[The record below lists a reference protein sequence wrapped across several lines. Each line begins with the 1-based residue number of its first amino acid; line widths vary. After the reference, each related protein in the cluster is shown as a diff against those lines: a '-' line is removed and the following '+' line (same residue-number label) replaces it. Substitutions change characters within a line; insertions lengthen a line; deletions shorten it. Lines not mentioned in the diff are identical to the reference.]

1 VDRYASLLEVAK
13 LLLAADGQARA
24 AQAILERVFALCD
37 ADRGFIVVRRGEGF
51 DVALDIAFDR
61 GSVSKEERRF
71 SRSLVRRALES
82 RQPILSQSL
91 AEDPRFS
98 GDESVAL
105 LGSRSVL
112 VVPLSSGDETYGA
125 VYLDRDKTRGGIAE
139 DASGFVQDFAEL
151 AGLVLRRTLEHD
163 ELARR
168 AAKLEHDLLARC
180 DFQGIVTQD
189 SQMAE
194 VLRLVAQVA
203 ESDATVLVRGETGT
217 GKELIARALHANSKR
232 ASGPF
237 VALHCAALPP
247 TILEAELFG
256 HTRGAFTGAERERA
270 GRLGSADGG
279 TLFLDEVAEIPPDV
293 QVKILRFLQFGEIQ
307 RPGSDKIA
315 HVDVRVVAA
324 THRDL
329 EQMIAAGTFRQDLY
343 YRLKLIEITLP
354 PLRERLDDL
363 PLLVDAVLRDRRT
376 RDGKSFRFTDE
387 ALAQLKRHTYPGNV
401 RELKHLVERACVL
414 ASGPTL
420 GLDLLPAELR
430 AAPEEAPT
438 PDGVDAG
445 EGGELER
452 VRTAAERAYLE
463 ELLARCR
470 GNISKASRESGIHR
484 SHLQRLL
491 SRHGLRSG

>member
-1 VDRYASLLEVAK
+1 MDRYASLLEIAK
-13 LLLAADGQARA
+13 LLLAADGETRA

-37 ADRGFIVVRRGEGF
+37 AERGFIVVRKGDGF

-61 GSVSKEERRF
+61 ASVSKEERRF

-82 RQPILSQSL
+82 RQAILSQSL
-91 AEDPRFS
+91 ADDPRFS
-98 GDESVAL
+98 EDESIARI
-105 LGSRSVL
+105 GSRSVL

-125 VYLDRDKTRGGIAE
+125 VYLDRDKARGGIPE
-139 DASGFVQDFAEL
+139 DASRFVQDFAEL
-151 AGLVLRRTLEHD
+151 AGLVLRRALEHD

-189 SQMAE
+189 ARMIE

-203 ESDATVLVRGETGT
+203 ESDATVLVLGETGT

-232 ASGPF
+232 AAGPF

-293 QVKILRFLQFGEIQ
+293 QAKILRFLQFGEIQ
-307 RPGSDKIA
+307 RPGSDKIV
-315 HVDVRVVAA
+315 HVDARVVAA

-329 EQMIAAGTFRQDLY
+329 EQMVAAGTFRQDLY

-354 PLRERLDDL
+354 PLRDRLGDV
-363 PLLVDAVLRDRRT
+363 PLLVDAILRERRSKDK
-376 RDGKSFRFTDE
+376 RALRFTDE
-387 ALAQLKRHTYPGNV
+387 ALARLGRYAYPGNV
-401 RELKHLVERACVL
+401 RELRHLVERACVL
-414 ASGPTL
+414 ATGPTL
-420 GLDLLPAELR
+420 GVDLLPAELR
-430 AAPEEAPT
+430 AAADEPT
-438 PDGVDAG
+438 PEGEAA

-452 VRTAAERAYLE
+452 VKTSAERAYLE
-463 ELLARCR
+463 QLLARSG
-470 GNISKASRESGIHR
+470 GNISKAARESGIHR
-484 SHLQRLL
+484 SQLQRLL